1 MNMKLKTRPTIA
13 FCAVILV
20 PIVLCGAVMLGFS
33 QYQIKAIEKT
43 YDIDFS
49 IETFSNSIQIISKST
64 ERVREELQEMAFL
77 QLLFY
82 FIGKCVIEE
91 I

>member
-1 MNMKLKTRPTIA
+1 MSFLKI
-13 FCAVILV
+13 CVYI
-20 PIVLCGAVMLGFS
+20 GW
-33 QYQIKAIEKT
+33 
-43 YDIDFS
+43 
-49 IETFSNSIQIISKST
+49 
-64 ERVREELQEMAFL
+64 EELQEMAFL